1 MPSTSRVV
9 FLGQGLLALAA
20 LLLAGAPAA
29 RAATKDLHVQAQL
42 VWGTD
47 GDKPPDPEVKRLDD
61 ETRKK
66 LGSVFKWKNY
76 FEVERQN
83 FKVTLAAKQKVR
95 LSPKCEVEVENLG
108 GAQVEVKLYG
118 EGKMVV
124 KKRQVLKAGELLIL
138 AGDDKN
144 QNAWF
149 VIITPSSR

>member
-1 MPSTSRVV
+1 MSLRHRTP
-9 FLGQGLLALAA
+9 FLLRSLPALLVLALISTPAA
-20 LLLAGAPAA
+20 LTAKGE
-29 RAATKDLHVQAQL
+29 LHIQAQL

-47 GDKPPDPEVKRLDD
+47 GDKPPDPEVKRLDE

-76 FEVERQN
+76 FEVDRQN
-83 FKVTLAAKQKVR
+83 FKVALSAKKRVR

-108 GAQVEVKLYG
+108 DFQVEVKLYG

-144 QNAWF
+144 DNAWF

>member
-1 MPSTSRVV
+1 MSPRLRSS
-9 FLGQGLLALAA
+9 FLLRGLLALVT
-20 LLLAGAPAA
+20 LVLIDLPSAGA
-29 RAATKDLHVQAQL
+29 ATNDLHVQAQL

-47 GDKPPDPEVKRLDD
+47 GDKPPDPEVKRLDE

-76 FEVERQN
+76 FEVDRQN
-83 FKVTLAAKQKVR
+83 FKVTLSTKKRVR
-95 LSPKCEVEVENLG
+95 LSRKCEVEVENLG
-108 GAQVEVKLYG
+108 DSQVEVKLYG

-124 KKRQVLKAGELLIL
+124 KKRQVLKASELLIL

>member
-1 MPSTSRVV
+1 MSLNHHHPFV
-9 FLGQGLLALAA
+9 LHGLLASLAFV
-20 LLLAGAPAA
+20 LISPPSTH
-29 RAATKDLHVQAQL
+29 AATGDLHVQAQL

-47 GDKPPDPEVKRLDD
+47 GDKPPDPDVKRLD
-61 ETRKK
+61 EATRKK

-76 FEVERQN
+76 FEVDRQN
-83 FKVTLAAKQKVR
+83 FKVTLSAKNRVR
-95 LSPKCEVEVENLG
+95 LSPKCEVEVQNLG
-108 GAQVEVKLYG
+108 GSQVEVKLFG

>member
-1 MPSTSRVV
+1 MSLNHHHPLV
-9 FLGQGLLALAA
+9 LHGLLASLAFVLISLPSALAA
-20 LLLAGAPAA
+20 TG
-29 RAATKDLHVQAQL
+29 DLHVQAQL

-47 GDKPPDPEVKRLDD
+47 GDKPPDPDLKRLD
-61 ETRKK
+61 EATRKK

-76 FEVERQN
+76 FEVDRQN
-83 FKVTLAAKQKVR
+83 FKVTLSTKKRVR

-108 GAQVEVKLYG
+108 DSQVEVKLFG

>member
-1 MPSTSRVV
+1 MTLLPRRPWL
-9 FLGQGLLALAA
+9 LGTLLALLTLA
-20 LLLAGAPAA
+20 LPDLLAAPPS
-29 RAATKDLHVQAQL
+29 KNDLHVQAQL

-47 GDKPPDPEVKRLDD
+47 GDKPPDPEVKRLD
-61 ETRKK
+61 EATRKK

-76 FEVERQN
+76 FEVDRQN
-83 FKVTLAAKQKVR
+83 FKVAVAAKHRVR
-95 LSPKCEVEVENLG
+95 MSPKCEVEVENLG
-108 GAQVEVKLYG
+108 SAQVEVKLFG

-124 KKRQVLKAGELLIL
+124 KKRQTLKAGELLIL

>member
-1 MPSTSRVV
+1 MSLNHHPR
-9 FLGQGLLALAA
+9 LLLHGLLASLAFALISLPSALAA
-20 LLLAGAPAA
+20 KG
-29 RAATKDLHVQAQL
+29 DLHVQAQL

-47 GDKPPDPEVKRLDD
+47 GDKPPDPGVKRLD
-61 ETRKK
+61 EATRKK

-76 FEVERQN
+76 FEVDRQN
-83 FKVTLAAKQKVR
+83 FKVALSAKNRVR

-108 GAQVEVKLYG
+108 DSQVEVKLIG
-118 EGKMVV
+118 EGKLVV
-124 KKRQVLKAGELLIL
+124 KKKQVLKAGELLIL

>member
-1 MPSTSRVV
+1 M
-9 FLGQGLLALAA
+9 FLNHRHPFFIHGLLALLAFA
-20 LLLAGAPAA
+20 LAGLPSAFAA
-29 RAATKDLHVQAQL
+29 KDDLHVQAQL

-47 GDKPPDPEVKRLDD
+47 GDKPPDPDVKRLD
-61 ETRKK
+61 EATRKK

-76 FEVERQN
+76 FEVDRQN
-83 FKVTLAAKQKVR
+83 FKVTLSTKKRVR
-95 LSPKCEVEVENLG
+95 LSPKCEVEVQNLG
-108 GAQVEVKLYG
+108 SSQVEVKLYG

>member
-1 MPSTSRVV
+1 MSLNHRPR
-9 FLGQGLLALAA
+9 LLLHGLLASLAFVLISQPSALAA
-20 LLLAGAPAA
+20 KG
-29 RAATKDLHVQAQL
+29 DLHVQAQL

-47 GDKPPDPEVKRLDD
+47 GDKPPDPGVKRLD
-61 ETRKK
+61 EATRKK

-76 FEVERQN
+76 FEVDRQN
-83 FKVTLAAKQKVR
+83 FKVTLSAKNRVR

-108 GAQVEVKLYG
+108 DSQVEVKLFG